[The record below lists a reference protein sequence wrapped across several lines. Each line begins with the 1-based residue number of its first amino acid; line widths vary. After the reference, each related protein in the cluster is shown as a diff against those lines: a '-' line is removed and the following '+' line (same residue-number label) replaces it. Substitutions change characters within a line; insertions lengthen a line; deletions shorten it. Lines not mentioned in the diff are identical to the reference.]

1 MLISS
6 SETPTEGGAGVGV
19 GICSGSM
26 ITACVEFVKGC
37 CAGVFS
43 GDIGVIARG
52 VVEGSSTGRNDGSET
67 CSSGKLHE
75 VMTPAK
81 SSGIQYF
88 VSMIREALEL
98 EIMGSV
104 RFNSSQHTNFW
115 FGFRSYPAGDKL
127 QYPLRRENLSLRAR
141 CRRDLPFL
149 CDSTR
154 PWSSPANS
162 MQQ

>member
-52 VVEGSSTGRNDGSET
+52 VVVGWTTGRNDGSET

-75 VMTPAK
+75 VMTPAR

-88 VSMIREALEL
+88 ISMIRAVLEL
-98 EIMGSV
+98 EIMGLV
-104 RFNSSQHTNFW
+104 RLNSSQNALMGSASAAIRW
-115 FGFRSYPAGDKL
+115 AM
-127 QYPLRRENLSLRAR
+127 
-141 CRRDLPFL
+141 
-149 CDSTR
+149 
-154 PWSSPANS
+154 SSNIH
-162 MQQ
+162 

>member
-6 SETPTEGGAGVGV
+6 SETPTEGGAGVDV

-52 VVEGSSTGRNDGSET
+52 VVVGSIAGRNDGSET

-75 VMTPAK
+75 VMTPAR

-88 VSMIREALEL
+88 ISMIREALEL
-98 EIMGSV
+98 EIMVFV
-104 RFNSSQHTNFW
+104 RLNLSQHTLM
-115 FGFRSYPAGDKL
+115 GSAL
-127 QYPLRRENLSLRAR
+127 AA
-141 CRRDLPFL
+141 
-149 CDSTR
+149 TR
-154 PWSSPANS
+154 
-162 MQQ
+162 

>member
-19 GICSGSM
+19 GTCSGSI

-52 VVEGSSTGRNDGSET
+52 VVVGSTSRRNDGSET

-88 VSMIREALEL
+88 LPMIREALEI
-98 EIMGSV
+98 EIMGFV
-104 RFNSSQHTNFW
+104 KWNLSQHTD
-115 FGFRSYPAGDKL
+115 FGFDFNRYPAGDEL
-127 QYPLRRENLSLRAR
+127 
-141 CRRDLPFL
+141 
-149 CDSTR
+149 
-154 PWSSPANS
+154 
-162 MQQ
+162 

>member
-26 ITACVEFVKGC
+26 ITACVEFVNGC

-43 GDIGVIARG
+43 GDIGVIAMG
-52 VVEGSSTGRNDGSET
+52 VVVGSTTGRNDESET
-67 CSSGKLHE
+67 CSSGTLHE
-75 VMTPAK
+75 VMTPTK

-88 VSMIREALEL
+88 LSMIRSVLEF

-104 RFNSSQHTNFW
+104 RCNSSQ
-115 FGFRSYPAGDKL
+115 
-127 QYPLRRENLSLRAR
+127 RAIMVR
-141 CRRDLPFL
+141 L
-149 CDSTR
+149 
-154 PWSSPANS
+154 
-162 MQQ
+162 

>member
-52 VVEGSSTGRNDGSET
+52 VVVGSSTGRNDGSEI

-75 VMTPAK
+75 VMTPTR
-81 SSGIQYF
+81 STGIQYF
-88 VSMIREALEL
+88 ISMMLEAFEL
-98 EIMGSV
+98 EIMGFF
-104 RFNSSQHTNFW
+104 RLNSSQHTLMGW
-115 FGFRSYPAGDKL
+115 LYLLPG
-127 QYPLRRENLSLRAR
+127 RR
-141 CRRDLPFL
+141 
-149 CDSTR
+149 
-154 PWSSPANS
+154 
-162 MQQ
+162 

>member
-115 FGFRSYPAGDKL
+115 FGFRSYPTG
-127 QYPLRRENLSLRAR
+127 
-141 CRRDLPFL
+141 
-149 CDSTR
+149 
-154 PWSSPANS
+154 
-162 MQQ
+162 